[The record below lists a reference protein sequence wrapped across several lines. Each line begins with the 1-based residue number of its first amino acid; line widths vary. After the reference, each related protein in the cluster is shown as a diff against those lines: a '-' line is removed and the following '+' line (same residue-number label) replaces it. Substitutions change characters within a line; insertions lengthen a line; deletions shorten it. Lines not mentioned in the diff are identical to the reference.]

1 MTQVMFRKLNQILPY
16 LFQMFP
22 QGQEWRCVRIDGRVV
37 YLSYGGRETRRLSQE
52 HGPQVLMQPD
62 LCFQMGKQE
71 QSLLHVGLSWSEGPA
86 WPFIAKSS
94 KAGAVVIPFDQD
106 EDYRLQ
112 DLVLIIPYG
121 YLPSEK
127 LQSWQNLLDRHH
139 GQHGLRCMLNFV
151 DSTHFWVKR
160 MRAAC
165 LIAMVN
171 FTIMNDIPLVVTLTA
186 AQH

>member
-1 MTQVMFRKLNQILPY
+1 MFRKLNQILPY

-22 QGQEWRCVRIDGRVV
+22 KGQEWRCVRIDGRDVF
-37 YLSYGGRETRRLSQE
+37 LSYGGRETRRLSQE

-62 LCFQMGKQE
+62 LCFHMRKQE
-71 QSLLHVGLSWSEGPA
+71 RSLLHVGLSWSDGPT

-106 EDYRLQ
+106 EDYRFP

-139 GQHGLRCMLNFV
+139 GQHGLRCMLSFV

-171 FTIMNDIPLVVTLTA
+171 FTLMHDIPLVVTLTA